1 MHCVEPAPGGAR
13 ERWSGPPHR
22 RKPTPQPGVVL
33 VPVLSPG
40 ATATGVGHQ
49 LVCRPLR
56 DRVDGPAGELAPRQ
70 ACHLTQLVRHSERLI
85 VLLASQLGRVG
96 TRIAGTRPGGAVGP
110 PDMAGGI
117 EVQTEP
123 VRLPGEAAV
132 ASKATASEVRRA
144 RPPAESGTAMSPAPV
159 SRAPANWAAQHSP
172 SMTSVVP
179 HRPAPDSEPFRATCG
194 SP

>member
-22 RKPTPQPGVVL
+22 RKPTPQPEVVL

-40 ATATGVGHQ
+40 ATATGDGHQ

-96 TRIAGTRPGGAVGP
+96 TRIAGARPCGTVGP

-123 VRLPGEAAV
+123 VRLPGEA
-132 ASKATASEVRRA
+132 
-144 RPPAESGTAMSPAPV
+144 
-159 SRAPANWAAQHSP
+159 
-172 SMTSVVP
+172 
-179 HRPAPDSEPFRATCG
+179 
-194 SP
+194 